1 LRSRRNTNG
10 PKAGNGGG
18 ACRKAARSL
27 YGCQDTATDEKDY
40 PDTIRTKKKKKKLS
54 NLINMNMVNIHQT
67 YRNKK
72 EE

>member
-27 YGCQDTATDEKDY
+27 YHQDTATDEKDY

-67 YRNKK
+67 YRNEK